1 MEQKGEKEKGTE
13 QQQVALV
20 GDRHQAV
27 TVNNDTLAADSRS
40 LVLARTIVFKRSE

>member
-1 MEQKGEKEKGTE
+1 MEQEQEKGTE

-27 TVNNDTLAADSRS
+27 TVNSDSDGRLS
-40 LVLARTIVFKRSE
+40 LFSTCQNNSLQEE